1 MAEHLV
7 TGDWLAAHLNDPDV
21 RVVDATW
28 YMPIQGKD
36 QRAEFAGR
44 HIPGA
49 VFFDIDDI
57 AEPDTKPLPHMVPN
71 EARFA
76 AKVGELGIGNDTL
89 VVAYDANGIAGA
101 AVRVWWLFRLFGH
114 DRVAVLDGGLP
125 KWLAEGRPTEAGEPR
140 PPAPRPFTARL
151 RPELLRRLDDIRTN
165 LTSGAEQ
172 VVDARAAGRFE
183 GTAAEPWANG
193 RAGHIPGSR
202 NLPFT
207 DLVDPDTKALLP
219 PAVIAERAKA
229 AGIDLSRPV
238 VASCGSGVTACVVA
252 LGLAV
257 AGKEDVA
264 VYDGSWA
271 EWGLRTDLPVETGP
285 APVP

>member
-1 MAEHLV
+1 MAEHIV
-7 TGDWLAAHLNDPDV
+7 TGAWLAEHLNDPDV
-21 RVVDATW
+21 RGVDATW
-28 YMPIQGKD
+28 YMPGQNRD
-36 QRAEFAGR
+36 QRAEFAAR

-49 VFFDIDDI
+49 LFFDIDDV
-57 AEPDTKPLPHMVPN
+57 AQPDTRPLPHMVPD
-71 EARFA
+71 EERFA
-76 AKVGELGIGNDTL
+76 AKAGELGIGNGTL
-89 VVAYDANGIAGA
+89 VVAYDANGTAGA

-125 KWLAEGRPTEAGEPR
+125 KWLAEGRPTESGAPAAV
-140 PPAPRPFTARL
+140 APRPFTARL
-151 RPELLRRLDDIRTN
+151 RPQLLRRLDDIRAN
-165 LTSGAEQ
+165 LDSGAEQ

-183 GTAAEPWANG
+183 ATAPEPWANG

-207 DLVDPDTKALLP
+207 DLIDSDTKAMLP
-219 PAVIAERAKA
+219 PAVIAEKAKA

-252 LGLAV
+252 LGFAL

-271 EWGLRTDLPVETGP
+271 EWGLRHDLPIETGP
-285 APVP
+285 AKP

>member
-1 MAEHLV
+1 MTQHIV
-7 TGDWLAAHLNDPDV
+7 TAAWLAEHLNDPAV
-21 RVVDATW
+21 RIVDATW
-28 YMPIQGKD
+28 YMPIQNKD
-36 QRAEFAGR
+36 QRAEFAAR

-57 AEPDTKPLPHMVPN
+57 AQPDTKPLPHMVPD
-71 EARFA
+71 ESRFA

-89 VVAYDANGIAGA
+89 VVAYDANGVAGA

-125 KWLAEGRPTEAGEPR
+125 AWLAEGRPTESDAPAAV
-140 PPAPRPFTARL
+140 APRPFTARL
-151 RPELLRRLDDIRTN
+151 RPHLLRRLDDIRAN
-165 LTSGAEQ
+165 VDSGAEQ
-172 VVDARAAGRFE
+172 VVDARATGRFE
-183 GTAAEPWANG
+183 GTAPEPWANG
-193 RAGHIPGSR
+193 RAGHIPGAR

-207 DLVDPDTKALLP
+207 DLVDPDTKVLLP
-219 PAVIAERAKA
+219 PAAIAEKA
-229 AGIDLSRPV
+229 RSAGVDLSRPV

-252 LGLAV
+252 LGLAL

-271 EWGLRTDLPVETGP
+271 EWGLRSDLPVETGP
-285 APVP
+285 AKP

>member
-1 MAEHLV
+1 MAEHIV
-7 TGDWLAAHLNDPDV
+7 TGAWLAEHLDDPGV

-28 YMPIQGKD
+28 YMPIQNKD
-36 QRAEFAGR
+36 QRAEYAVR

-49 VFFDIDDI
+49 LFFDIDDV
-57 AEPDTKPLPHMVPN
+57 AQPDTAPLPHMVPD

-76 AKVGELGIGNDTL
+76 EKAGALGIGNDTM
-89 VVAYDANGIAGA
+89 VVAYDANGVAGA

-114 DRVAVLDGGLP
+114 DKVAVLDGGLP
-125 KWLAEGRPTEAGEPR
+125 KWLAEGRPTDSGTPAA
-140 PPAPRPFTARL
+140 PPARPFTARL
-151 RPELLRRLDDIRTN
+151 RPGLLRRLDDVRAN
-165 LTSGAEQ
+165 LDSGNEQ

-183 GTAAEPWANG
+183 ATAPEPWANG

-207 DLVDPDTKALLP
+207 DLVDPDSKAMLP
-219 PAVIAERAKA
+219 PAAIAEKARA

-271 EWGLRTDLPVETGP
+271 EWGLRADLPVETGP
-285 APVP
+285 AKP

>member
-7 TGDWLAAHLNDPDV
+7 TGDWLAAHLDDADV

-36 QRAEFAGR
+36 QRAEHAQR

-57 AEPDTKPLPHMVPN
+57 AQPGTAPLPHMVPD
-71 EARFA
+71 EARFSA
-76 AKVGELGIGNDTL
+76 EVGELGIGNDTL

-125 KWLAEGRPTEAGEPR
+125 KWLAEGRPTESGETPA
-140 PPAPRPFTARL
+140 PAPRAFTARL
-151 RPELLRRLDDIRTN
+151 RPELLRRLDDVRANIDAK
-165 LTSGAEQ
+165 SEQ

-183 GTAAEPWANG
+183 GTAPEPWANG

-207 DLVDPDTKALLP
+207 DLIDPEAKTLLP
-219 PAVIAERAKA
+219 PATIAERAKA
-229 AGIDLSRPV
+229 AGIDLARPV

-257 AGKEDVA
+257 AGKQDVA

-285 APVP
+285 AKP

>member
-1 MAEHLV
+1 MAEHIV
-7 TGDWLAAHLNDPDV
+7 TGAWLAKHLNNPAV

-28 YMPIQGKD
+28 YMPIQNKD
-36 QRAEFAGR
+36 QRAEHAAR

-49 VFFDIDDI
+49 LFFDIDDV
-57 AEPDTKPLPHMVPN
+57 ARPDTAPLPHMVPD

-76 AKVGELGIGNDTL
+76 EKVGALGIGNDTM
-89 VVAYDANGIAGA
+89 VVAYDASGVAGA

-114 DRVAVLDGGLP
+114 DKVAVLDGGLP
-125 KWLAEGRPTEAGEPR
+125 AWLAEGRPTESGT
-140 PPAPRPFTARL
+140 PPAPTPKPFTATL
-151 RPELLRRLDDIRTN
+151 RPHLLRRLDDIRAN
-165 LTSGAEQ
+165 LDSRAEQ

-183 GTAAEPWANG
+183 ATAPEPWANG

-202 NLPFT
+202 NLPFS
-207 DLVDPDTKALLP
+207 DLIDPETKAMLP
-219 PAVIAERAKA
+219 PPVIAERAKA

-252 LGLAV
+252 LGLAL

-271 EWGLRTDLPVETGP
+271 EWGLRHDLPIETGP
-285 APVP
+285 AKP

>member
-1 MAEHLV
+1 MTEHLI
-7 TGDWLAAHLNDPDV
+7 TSDWLAAHRNDDSV
-21 RVVDATW
+21 RIVDATW
-28 YMPIQGKD
+28 HMPGQDKNP
-36 QRAEFAGR
+36 RAEHAQR
-44 HIPGA
+44 RIPGA

-57 AEPDTKPLPHMVPN
+57 AEPNTKPLPHMAPD

-89 VVAYDANGIAGA
+89 VIAYDANGVAGA
-101 AVRVWWLFRLFGH
+101 AARVWWLFRLFGH

-125 KWLAEGRPTEAGEPR
+125 AWLASGHPTESGEPAS
-140 PPAPRPFTARL
+140 PAPRPFTARL
-151 RPELLRRLDDIRTN
+151 RPALLRRLDDIRAN
-165 LTSGAEQ
+165 LSSNAEQ
-172 VVDARAAGRFE
+172 VVDARTAGRFE

-193 RAGHIPGSR
+193 RAGHIPKSR
-202 NLPFT
+202 NLPFG
-207 DLVDPDTKALLP
+207 DLIDPDSKRLLP
-219 PAVIAERAKA
+219 PALITERAKS

-271 EWGLRTDLPVETGP
+271 EWGLRSDLPVEGGAAKP
-285 APVP
+285 